1 VCSFSV
7 TLPVK
12 QATPNTIPKKQ
23 AVEKAMEDNTSDEYF
38 EHKVIKA
45 DPKQSMI
52 RIDKFLNDKLQHV
65 SRSRV
70 QDAIKLGSI
79 TVSGKQVKP
88 NYRIKPGDEI
98 EVVVPQHYAE
108 KASFVKPQNIP
119 LDIRYEDDDILIVH
133 KPAGMVVHPGV
144 GNPDGTLVNAL
155 AYYFNFDELPVL
167 EGNTH
172 QQVGLVH
179 RIDKDTSGLLVVAKT
194 DYAMTH
200 LARQFFEHTIDRR
213 YVAMVWGGFE
223 EEQGT
228 IRGNVGR
235 HPRFRQKHTVFPEG
249 EGGKWAVTHY
259 RVLEDLYYVSLVE
272 CKLETGR
279 THQIR
284 VHMKHIGHP
293 LFNDLKYGGD
303 QIVKGTVFSK
313 YKSFV
318 ENTFQ
323 VLPRQALHAKSLG
336 FTHPATKERMHFESE
351 LPEEFEQALERWR
364 TYLRDRQAKKQL

>member
-1 VCSFSV
+1 
-7 TLPVK
+7 
-12 QATPNTIPKKQ
+12 
-23 AVEKAMEDNTSDEYF
+23 VEKAMEDNTSDEYF

-88 NYRIKPGDEI
+88 NYKIKPGDEI

-108 KASFVKPQNIP
+108 KANFVKPQNIP
-119 LDIRYEDDDILIVH
+119 LDIRYEDDDLLIVH

-155 AYYFNFDELPVL
+155 AYHFNFEELPVL

-200 LARQFFEHTIDRR
+200 LARQFFEHTIERR

-223 EEQGT
+223 EEKGT
-228 IRGNVGR
+228 VRGNVGR

-336 FTHPATKERMHFESE
+336 FTHPATKERMYFESE

-364 TYLRDRQAKKQL
+364 TYLKDRQAKKQL

>member
-1 VCSFSV
+1 M
-7 TLPVK
+7 
-12 QATPNTIPKKQ
+12 
-23 AVEKAMEDNTSDEYF
+23 EKAMEDNTSDEYF

-88 NYRIKPGDEI
+88 NYKIKPGDEI

-108 KASFVKPQNIP
+108 KANFVKPQNIP
-119 LDIRYEDDDILIVH
+119 LDIRYEDDDLLIVH

-155 AYYFNFDELPVL
+155 AYHFNFEELPVL
-167 EGNTH
+167 EGNSH

-249 EGGKWAVTHY
+249 EAGKWAVTHY

-293 LFNDLKYGGD
+293 LFNDMKYGGD

-336 FTHPATKERMHFESE
+336 FTHPATKERMYFESE

>member
-1 VCSFSV
+1 M
-7 TLPVK
+7 
-12 QATPNTIPKKQ
+12 
-23 AVEKAMEDNTSDEYF
+23 EKTMEDNTSDEYF
-38 EHKVIKA
+38 EHKVIRA

-52 RIDKFLNDKLQHV
+52 RIDKFLNDRLQQV

-70 QDAIKLGSI
+70 QDAIRAGSI
-79 TVSGKQVKP
+79 TVGGKQIKP

-98 EVVVPQHYAE
+98 EVVFPHYYSE
-108 KASFVKPQNIP
+108 DQNSVKPQNIP
-119 LDIRYEDDDILIVH
+119 LDIRYEDDDLLIVH

-144 GNPDGTLVNAL
+144 GNPDKTLVNAL
-155 AYYFNFDELPVL
+155 AYHFGFDDLPIL

-172 QQVGLVH
+172 HQVGLVH

-200 LARQFFEHTIDRR
+200 LAKQFFEHTIERR
-213 YVAMVWGGFE
+213 YVALVWGDFDE
-223 EEQGT
+223 PKGT
-228 IRGNVGR
+228 IEGHLGR
-235 HPRFRQKHTVFPEG
+235 HPRYRDKHTVFPEG
-249 EGGKWAVTHY
+249 EAGKWAVTHY
-259 RVLEDLYYVSLVE
+259 RVLESMYYVSLVE

-323 VLPRQALHAKSLG
+323 VLPRQALHAKSLS
-336 FTHPATKERMHFESE
+336 FIHPGTKERVHFDSD
-351 LPEEFEQALERWR
+351 LPESFEQALERWR
-364 TYLRDRQAKKQL
+364 KYLRDRQSKKQL

>member
-1 VCSFSV
+1 
-7 TLPVK
+7 
-12 QATPNTIPKKQ
+12 
-23 AVEKAMEDNTSDEYF
+23 MEDNTSDEYF

-52 RIDKFLNDKLQHV
+52 RIDKFLNDRLQQV

-70 QDAIKLGSI
+70 QDAIKSGSI
-79 TVSGKQVKP
+79 TVGGKQVKP
-88 NYRIKPGDEI
+88 NYKIKPGDEI
-98 EVVVPQHYAE
+98 EVVVPHHYAE
-108 KASFVKPQNIP
+108 QRKFVKPQNIP
-119 LDIRYEDDDILIVH
+119 LDIRYEDEHLLLVH

-155 AYYFNFDELPVL
+155 AYHFDFDALPVL
-167 EGNTH
+167 EGNSH

-194 DYAMTH
+194 EYAMSH
-200 LARQFFEHTIDRR
+200 LARQFFEHTIERR
-213 YVAMVWGGFE
+213 YVALVWGDFAE
-223 EEQGT
+223 PKGT
-228 IRGNVGR
+228 IRANVGR
-235 HPRFRQKHTVFPEG
+235 HPRYRQKHTVFQED
-249 EGGKWAVTHY
+249 EGGRWAVTHY
-259 RVLEDLYYVSLVE
+259 RVLESLYYVSLIE

-313 YKSFV
+313 YKAFV

-323 VLPRQALHAKSLG
+323 VMPRQALHARSLE
-336 FTHPATKERMHFESE
+336 FTHPATKERLHFESD
-351 LPEEFEQALERWR
+351 LPEDFQNALIRWR
-364 TYLRDRQAKKQL
+364 RYLADRQAKNQLR

>member
-1 VCSFSV
+1 
-7 TLPVK
+7 
-12 QATPNTIPKKQ
+12 
-23 AVEKAMEDNTSDEYF
+23 
-38 EHKVIKA
+38 
-45 DPKQSMI
+45 
-52 RIDKFLNDKLQHV
+52 
-65 SRSRV
+65 
-70 QDAIKLGSI
+70 
-79 TVSGKQVKP
+79 
-88 NYRIKPGDEI
+88 
-98 EVVVPQHYAE
+98 
-108 KASFVKPQNIP
+108 
-119 LDIRYEDDDILIVH
+119 
-133 KPAGMVVHPGV
+133 
-144 GNPDGTLVNAL
+144 
-155 AYYFNFDELPVL
+155 
-167 EGNTH
+167 
-172 QQVGLVH
+172 
-179 RIDKDTSGLLVVAKT
+179 
-194 DYAMTH
+194 
-200 LARQFFEHTIDRR
+200 
-213 YVAMVWGGFE
+213 MVWGGFE

-293 LFNDLKYGGD
+293 LFNDMKYGGD

-336 FTHPATKERMHFESE
+336 FTHPATKERMYFESE
-351 LPEEFEQALERWR
+351 LPEEFDQALERWR

>member
-1 VCSFSV
+1 M
-7 TLPVK
+7 
-12 QATPNTIPKKQ
+12 
-23 AVEKAMEDNTSDEYF
+23 EKAMEDNTSDEYF

-108 KASFVKPQNIP
+108 RASFVKPQNIP

-155 AYYFNFDELPVL
+155 AHYFNFDELPVL

-200 LARQFFEHTIDRR
+200 LARQFFEHTIERR

-293 LFNDLKYGGD
+293 LFNDMKYGGD

-336 FTHPATKERMHFESE
+336 FTHPATKERMYFESE
-351 LPEEFEQALERWR
+351 LPEEFDQALERWR